1 MRAVPPLLARIR
13 HRIRLRRL
21 NATSGVRIAPS
32 VHLGE
37 GALIQTD
44 SDGYAFG
51 GRIVIAE
58 WVIIS
63 DGVILAAYGGSIEIG
78 AHAYIGPYSV
88 LYGHGG
94 LTVGHHA
101 MIGAHT
107 VVIPANHGFARIDV
121 PMSAQP
127 LTREGIEIGEDV
139 WIGSGCRVLDGVRI
153 GRGAVIGAGSVVTKD
168 VEPYG
173 VAYGVPAR
181 VAWNRAAAVN
191 ARGAGAATGGAPS
204 P

>member
-1 MRAVPPLLARIR
+1 MGIPALLARMR
-13 HRIRLRRL
+13 HEIRLRRL
-21 NATSGVRIAPS
+21 NAKPGVRIARS
-32 VHLGE
+32 TYIGD
-37 GALIQTD
+37 GAMIQTD
-44 SDGYAFG
+44 SDGCAFG
-51 GRIVIAE
+51 GRIHVSERAT
-58 WVIIS
+58 IS

-78 AHAYIGPYSV
+78 THAYVGPYCV

-94 LTVGHHA
+94 LTIGSRA

-168 VEPYG
+168 IEPYG

-181 VAWNRAAAVN
+181 VVWNRAAAVR
-191 ARGAGAATGGAPS
+191 ARGDAATSRASS